1 MMMKSDLSEKT
12 TRSVSV
18 QVFDSDF
25 VKLVPLIF
33 KNHRHDYI
41 KPMETRSK
49 RFRKIAFACLIFAV
63 SGIIGFG
70 YFCPDK
76 VGFFFDFFSNM
87 FTNSFY
93 FKILIRFEL

>member
-1 MMMKSDLSEKT
+1 MMKSDLSEKT

-76 VGFFFDFFSNM
+76 VGIFSTFFSICYELLFFF
-87 FTNSFY
+87 
-93 FKILIRFEL
+93 